1 MTEPCRNECGDR
13 ELFYLTHILFDD
25 DYIAQKGESE
35 DEWRKTIPE
44 VNYKDITFSD
54 GLILHVP
61 YEKDGRIHDCPAITE
76 VEGWFPL
83 NGLPPQYGEEL
94 MNHHDDLWNDL
105 KFEEM
110 SEFFWKEG
118 RNTLRTNLVNGLNR
132 FFHYSSTY
140 VLHNL
145 VNLLPTQQF
154 HWIKGFDDDSE
165 IYPLQLL
172 AFFYEVDGYFSDAK
186 KCLEIQL
193 KIGPR
198 RKITKMSKIEGGKIV
213 DHDLHT
219 ETLKQIDFY
228 NDEIERIE
236 NEDSSNP
243 IDEPQSIFDEIVDGF
258 ENGTLKKFIETIFT
272 SEELKRIL
280 KEIPEFRKRDGQ
292 RWIDSET
299 SLLDKSRKFQ
309 SMEEKNDLNIDDP
322 RDIDH
327 LSFGDKIQILHR
339 KMYGKQL
346 EDRKWEL
353 KPERQDADLLR
364 NLRKIK
370 SLRDNLAHHGKRKF
384 QQQKLTGEIKRV
396 REMMEWCNEFFK
408 NYPDR

>member
-1 MTEPCRNECGDR
+1 MTEPCRNECGNR
-13 ELFYLTHILFDD
+13 ELFYKLQQTGDH
-25 DYIAQKGESE
+25 ETE
-35 DEWRKTIPE
+35 NEWRKTIPE
-44 VNYKDITFSD
+44 INYKDITFSD
-54 GLILHVP
+54 GLILYVP
-61 YEKDGRIHDCPAITE
+61 YEKDGCVHDCPAVTE
-76 VEGWFPL
+76 VNDWYDSDA
-83 NGLPPQYGEEL
+83 PQYGEEL
-94 MNHHDDLWNDL
+94 MDQNGDLWNDL
-105 KFEEM
+105 NFEEM

-118 RNTLRTNLVNGLNR
+118 RDNLRTRIVNGLNR
-132 FFHYSSTY
+132 FFHYNFSY
-140 VLHNL
+140 DLRKFMEI
-145 VNLLPTQQF
+145 LPTQQF
-154 HWIKGFDDDSE
+154 QWIKVFDDDGE

-172 AFFYEVDGYFSDAK
+172 AFFYEVDGYYSDAK

-193 KIGPR
+193 KIGPKR
-198 RKITKMSKIEGGKIV
+198 ITTISSKLYGQKWL

-228 NDEIERIE
+228 NEQIERIE

-243 IDEPQSIFDEIVDGF
+243 RDEPQSIFDEIVDGF
-258 ENGTLKKFIETIFT
+258 ENGTLKEFIETIFT

-280 KEIPEFRKRDGQ
+280 REIPEFRKRTEQG
-292 RWIDSET
+292 WVDSKT

-309 SMEEKNDLNIDDP
+309 SKEEKSDLNIDDP

-327 LSFGDKIQILHR
+327 LSFGDKVQILDR
-339 KMYGKQL
+339 KMYGKRL
-346 EDRKWEL
+346 DGGKTEL
-353 KPERQDADLLR
+353 KPEQQEQNLLR
-364 NLRKIK
+364 YLRKIK

>member
-1 MTEPCRNECGDR
+1 MTEPCRNECGNR
-13 ELFYLTHILFDD
+13 ELFYELQTRGH
-25 DYIAQKGESE
+25 GTE

-44 VNYKDITFSD
+44 INYKDITFSD

-61 YEKDGRIHDCPAITE
+61 YEKDGRVHDCPAVTE
-76 VEGWFPL
+76 VNDWYDSDA
-83 NGLPPQYGEEL
+83 PQYGEEL
-94 MNHHDDLWNDL
+94 MDQNGDLWEDL
-105 KFEEM
+105 NFDHM

-118 RNTLRTNLVNGLNR
+118 RDNLRTIMVNGLNR
-132 FFHYSSTY
+132 FFHYSFSY
-140 VLHNL
+140 DLRKL
-145 VNLLPTQQF
+145 VELLPTQQF
-154 HWIKGFDDDSE
+154 QWIKAFDDDGE

-172 AFFYEVDGYFSDAK
+172 AFFYELDGYYSDAK
-186 KCLEIQL
+186 RCLEIQL
-193 KIGPR
+193 KIGPKR
-198 RKITKMSKIEGGKIV
+198 ITTISSKLYGQKWL

-228 NDEIERIE
+228 NEQIERIE

-243 IDEPQSIFDEIVDGF
+243 RDKPQSIFDEIVDGF
-258 ENGTLKKFIETIFT
+258 ENGTLKEFIETIFT

-280 KEIPEFRKRDGQ
+280 KEIPEFRNRTAQG
-292 RWIDSET
+292 WMDSET

-309 SMEEKNDLNIDDP
+309 SKEEKNDLNINDP

-327 LSFGDKIQILHR
+327 LSFGDKVLILDR
-339 KMYGKQL
+339 KIYGKRF
-346 EDRKWEL
+346 DGGKTEL
-353 KPERQDADLLR
+353 KPEQQEQNLLR
-364 NLRKIK
+364 YLRKIK